1 MKDRPGKTP
10 AGVVRVLERS
20 LDEFGAHVLGD
31 SKADEHPGIA
41 VNYRSEIHIRP
52 VRDRQIGDIANQHPI
67 CSRGREF
74 SLDQVGKHHSIG
86 PTPGGGDLAFFV

>member
-52 VRDRQIGDIANQHPI
+52 VRDR
-67 CSRGREF
+67 
-74 SLDQVGKHHSIG
+74 
-86 PTPGGGDLAFFV
+86 